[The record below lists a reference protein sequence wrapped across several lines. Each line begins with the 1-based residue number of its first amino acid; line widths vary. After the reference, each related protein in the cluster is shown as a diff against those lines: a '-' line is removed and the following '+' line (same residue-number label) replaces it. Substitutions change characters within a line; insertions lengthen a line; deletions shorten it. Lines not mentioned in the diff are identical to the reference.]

1 MGMFATILADISGK
15 LIRYSWKFY

>member
-1 MGMFATILADISGK
+1 MFATILADISGK